1 MIKDRGKMKRSEM
14 KKYLCIAGLAVAVCL
29 IVQNFWIVIAL
40 LGLIFKALTPMLIG
54 CIIAYI
60 FNIIM
65 NFFEKH
71 YFPKKNTKFI
81 VASRRPVCLIFSFTI
96 VIATIALI
104 LKVVIPEIITASK
117 LFYDELPDLYE
128 KAKDFANKKLKQYPA
143 LRREINN
150 IDIDRDAITKRL
162 TSSAFGIFGSVISFI
177 SSVTSTVTNI
187 IIGLIF
193 AIYLLLRKDK
203 LSNDIQRLKLAY
215 LSETANRRIDHFLTT
230 AHETFTNFFIGQFI
244 EAILIGTL
252 TFIGASILRLPY
264 PAMTGTIIGVTAL
277 IPIVGALIGAALSAF
292 IICTVSPTQALVFM
306 VFLIILQQIDNNIFY
321 PKVVG
326 TSVGLPGIWVLA
338 AVTVG
343 GSLFGIMGML
353 LGVPLVATFYK
364 LGFYKLEK
372 KESEL
377 ALAVDAPEKA
387 LPENTA
393 EETPENKPAEKIKE
407 KKQTKKFSHK

>member
-1 MIKDRGKMKRSEM
+1 MKEKEM
-14 KKYLCIAGLAVAVCL
+14 RKYLFIAGLAVTVCL
-29 IVQNFWIVIAL
+29 IVQNFSIVITLA
-40 LGLIFKALTPMLIG
+40 GLTLKALTPLLIG

-60 FNIIM
+60 FNIIL
-65 NFFEKH
+65 NFFEKR
-71 YFPKKNTKFI
+71 YFPKSKSKFI
-81 VASRRPVCLIFSFTI
+81 TASKRSVCLILSFAI

-104 LKVVIPEIITASK
+104 LKVVIPEIVTAGK
-117 LFYDELPDLYE
+117 LFYSELPDLYNRTQ
-128 KAKDFANKKLKQYPA
+128 DYANKKLSEYPTVNK
-143 LRREINN
+143 EINN
-150 IDIDRDAITKRL
+150 IEIDRTAITKKL
-162 TSSAFGIFGSVISFI
+162 TESSFGIFGSVIAFI
-177 SSVTSTVTNI
+177 SSVTSTIVNI
-187 IIGLIF
+187 IIGIIF

-203 LSNDIQRLKLAY
+203 LSSDIRRLQKAY
-215 LSETANRRIDHFLTT
+215 LSEKTIRRMDRFFTT

-252 TFIGASILRLPY
+252 TFIGCSLLRLPY

-292 IICTVSPTQALVFM
+292 IIFTVSPTKALVFI

-343 GSLFGIMGML
+343 GSLFGIMGMV

-372 KESEL
+372 KEQLIAASN
-377 ALAVDAPEKA
+377 APPPEEKTPSA
-387 LPENTA
+387 ETA
-393 EETPENKPAEKIKE
+393 DKKE
-407 KKQTKKFSHK
+407 

>member
-1 MIKDRGKMKRSEM
+1 MNRKEKR
-14 KKYLCIAGLAVAVCL
+14 KYLYIAGLAVSVCL
-29 IVQNFWIVIAL
+29 VVQNFSIVVTLI
-40 LGLIFKALTPMLIG
+40 GLTLKALTPMLIG

-71 YFPKKNTKFI
+71 YFPKSKSKFI
-81 VASRRPVCLIFSFTI
+81 VTSKRPTCLILSFAI

-104 LKVVIPEIITASK
+104 LKVVIPEIVTAGK
-117 LFYDELPDLYE
+117 LFYDELPEIYKKTQDY
-128 KAKDFANKKLKQYPA
+128 ANKKLSEYPTINKQ
-143 LRREINN
+143 INS
-150 IDIDRDAITKRL
+150 IDIDKNAITKRL
-162 TSSAFGIFGSVISFI
+162 TESSFGIFGSVIAFI

-187 IIGLIF
+187 IIGIIF

-203 LSNDIQRLKLAY
+203 LSSDIRRLQKAY
-215 LSETANRRIDHFLTT
+215 LSEKTIRRMDRFFTT

-292 IICTVSPTQALVFM
+292 IICTVSPTKALVFI
-306 VFLIILQQIDNNIFY
+306 VFLIILQQIDNNVFY

-364 LGFYKLEK
+364 LGFYELEK
-372 KESEL
+372 KEQ
-377 ALAVDAPEKA
+377 EKA
-387 LPENTA
+387 VMDVPPPE
-393 EETPENKPAEKIKE
+393 EKEPEIVAAD
-407 KKQTKKFSHK
+407 KK